1 MTKVAKNYTHCS
13 PAFWFLN
20 AQLNG
25 VHICKTLQ
33 SADINNRTSYL
44 SSVGLS
50 VWELNTINKKTLELL
65 SILQDLWVRSLHRI
79 ATYSEPVRSS
89 HRTLFIMPSF
99 FQAAQETGLE
109 ISLKPKSSVEAD
121 SSRSSL
127 GKFQHSL

>member
-1 MTKVAKNYTHCS
+1 MHCS

-33 SADINNRTSYL
+33 SADINNRKCYL
-44 SSVGLS
+44 SSVGLL
-50 VWELNTINKKTLELL
+50 VWELNTINKKPLELL
-65 SILQDLWVRSLHRI
+65 SILQDLWVRSSHRI
-79 ATYSEPVRSS
+79 ATYSESVRSS
-89 HRTLFIMPSF
+89 HRTLFIMPSS

-109 ISLKPKSSVEAD
+109 ISLKPKSSVEAE

-127 GKFQHSL
+127 GKF